1 LICIK
6 LSSQWRRQFAAKRQP
21 NCWVD
26 QSLIK
31 VHAMAM
37 NLNSRGMRRATLV
50 LFTLAAF
57 ATLWFGLRT
66 YGSFLLLRS
75 AYEAGAPTT
84 SSIRPWMTLN
94 YVAVAYRRPVALLI
108 ERLGLPSETDSNMTL
123 KTIAEQRGLS
133 PYQFIQHVQRAV
145 AGVASNS
152 NSNGTADTPG
162 WLGVIGDEVL
172 SAVLTY
178 GYPALGLT
186 LLLGAIGF
194 PLPDGLATTVAGSL
208 AAQGRM
214 SWFWAGAV
222 TVSAS
227 VVGDAV
233 VYGVGRVVS
242 REVLERHGHWLG
254 YTPVRRVQVQ
264 LLFDQWGSVTVFVTR
279 TFVSYL
285 SSVAGLLAGVS
296 HYRMSKFLA
305 IAVVGRVMWTSA
317 YLGLGYV
324 IGASLEAATGFLTN
338 LTGFLLSLTVLAGS
352 GLVASGRA
360 LIWSKR
366 KMQYE

>member
-1 LICIK
+1 MTIDLR
-6 LSSQWRRQFAAKRQP
+6 SRR
-21 NCWVD
+21 
-26 QSLIK
+26 I
-31 VHAMAM
+31 
-37 NLNSRGMRRATLV
+37 RRLALV
-50 LFTLAAF
+50 LFVLVAF
-57 ATLWFGLRT
+57 PALWFGLRT

-75 AYEAGAPTT
+75 AYEAGAPAT

-94 YVAVAYRRPVALLI
+94 YVAVAYRTPAALLT
-108 ERLGLPSETDSNMTL
+108 ERLGLPSETDANTTL
-123 KTIAEQRGLS
+123 KTIAEQRGQS
-133 PYQFIQHVQRAV
+133 PYPFIQHVQSAV
-145 AGVASNS
+145 ADVASNG
-152 NSNGTADTPG
+152 NSNATTDKPG
-162 WLGVIGDEVL
+162 LFGVIGDEVL

-194 PLPDGLATTVAGSL
+194 PLPDGLAATVAGSL

-227 VVGDAV
+227 VIGDAV
-233 VYGVGRVVS
+233 VFGVGRVVS
-242 REVLERHGHWLG
+242 REVLDRHGHWLG
-254 YTPVRRVQVQ
+254 YTPARRVQVQ
-264 LLFDQWGSVTVFVTR
+264 LLFDQWGSVTVFITR
-279 TFVSYL
+279 TFVSYR

-296 HYRMSKFLA
+296 HYRLSKFLA

-338 LTGFLLSLTVLAGS
+338 LSGFLLSLTVLAGS
-352 GLVASGRA
+352 GLVVSGRA
-360 LIWSKR
+360 RMWSKS
-366 KMQYE
+366 KMQ